1 MNENA
6 IGKEVIDAAVK
17 VHRGLGPGLLGGG
30 GGQRTQRER
39 IKLRVERQVPVPEGT
54 LAAWRL
60 GVRLGLKTNPC
71 HQMWLRLSAER
82 SEGGGSRQGA
92 KPQRFCSEVVL
103 GRELKGRGLIT
114 GREPGAGS

>member
-54 LAAWRL
+54 LAAWRETRIK
-60 GVRLGLKTNPC
+60 GE
-71 HQMWLRLSAER
+71 SAVPPNVA
-82 SEGGGSRQGA
+82 S
-92 KPQRFCSEVVL
+92 
-103 GRELKGRGLIT
+103 T
-114 GREPGAGS
+114 